1 MRYIQTLFISK
12 DQNLFEDSF
21 GWVSPLYHL
30 ISWGLSAMTLK
41 KALGNLTL
49 YTNSYGK
56 EILIDLLHLPYDNV
70 VLSFEG
76 WELPHKELWALSKIY
91 TYSLQTE
98 PFIHIDGDIYLF
110 KPMPA
115 EFETAHLI
123 AQNIEEFTDYYY
135 SVMKPINRKFTY
147 LPKYVMGDFSKQE
160 SLHAVNAGILGGND
174 ISFFKKYTTE
184 ATKYVESNIA
194 FLKTLDAN
202 RFNVFFEQHLFYNMA
217 QDYNIDISY
226 LLSQKYHDNAYLGLD
241 LFHEI
246 PSGKSWYFHLLGN
259 YKRDLHTCQQMAKA
273 LNALYPKVYSRIVAE
288 YNKYKNGKYSHE
300 ITHTQSQNII
310 VSTIRDT
317 IKPGVPKPWLPDL
330 LDYIDKIQDFL
341 TSNKDVVLPSLLE
354 WERNSFYW
362 YNEIFESTIPYGNV
376 KIEMTP
382 LASVVI
388 SKYDWARLYKSRVS
402 SGIKYYVEF
411 SVDQLA
417 EGSFSSVFVL
427 DSTETISISDID
439 DIEYAILQDLS
450 SPQTISELE
459 KSMMRY
465 LEMDGYDESLI
476 VKFKTLIT
484 NAIQRLVLL
493 KVIRPTK

>member
-1 MRYIQTLFISK
+1 MKYIQTLYISK

-56 EILIDLLHLPYDNV
+56 EILIDLLDLPYDNV
-70 VLSFEG
+70 VLSFED

-98 PFIHIDGDIYLF
+98 SFIHIDGDIYLF

-115 EFETAHLI
+115 EFETAPLI

-147 LPKYVMGDFSKQE
+147 MPKYVMGDFSKQE

-174 ISFFKKYTTE
+174 ISFFQKYTKE

-194 FLKTLDAN
+194 SLKTLDAN

-217 QDYNIDISY
+217 RDYNIDINY
-226 LLSQKYHDNAYLGLD
+226 LLCQKYHDNAYLGLD

-246 PSGKSWYFHLLGN
+246 PSGNSWYFHLLGN

-273 LNALYPKVYSRIVAE
+273 LNALYPKVYNKIVAE
-288 YNKYKNGKYSHE
+288 YNKYKRNKYSHN
-300 ITHTQSQNII
+300 NINNENI
-310 VSTIRDT
+310 VSTVRDT
-317 IKPGVPKPWLPDL
+317 IQLGVPKTRLPDL
-330 LDYIDKIQDFL
+330 LDYIDKLQEFL
-341 TSNKDVVLPSLLE
+341 TSNKDVALSSLLE
-354 WERNSFYW
+354 WERKSFYW
-362 YNEIFESTIPYGNV
+362 YNEIFESNVPYENV
-376 KIEMTP
+376 NIEKTP

-402 SGIKYYVEF
+402 SGIKYYVDF
-411 SVDQLA
+411 SVDQLE

-427 DSTETISISDID
+427 DSIDTVSISDID

-450 SPQTISELE
+450 YSQTISELE
-459 KSMMRY
+459 KSMMKY

-476 VKFKTLIT
+476 VKFKTLIK

-493 KVIRPTK
+493 KVIKPTK